1 MKILITE
8 PLAEEGINILS
19 AHAEVDIRLGLKP
32 EELLNIIGDYEA
44 LVVRSETRVTAEV
57 IEAGE
62 RLQAIGRAGVGVD
75 NIDLDVATSR
85 GVVVVNAPESNILS
99 AAEHTIALMM
109 ALARNVPQ
117 AHAHLK
123 SGKWERKRFM
133 GVEVR
138 NKKLGI
144 IGLGRVGS
152 EVAKRAKGMEM
163 HPVAYDPMVSLDYAR
178 ILGVELVSLE
188 RLLKESDFITVHIPL
203 AESTRGLIGADE
215 LRLVKPAV
223 RLINTARGGIID
235 EEALFEAIEEGRVA
249 GAAID
254 VFTKEPA
261 TQSILLK
268 SDKIVVTPHLGAST
282 LEAQAGVA
290 VDIAEQVTDILQ
302 GRPAKYAV
310 NMPLISAEILPF
322 LTPFMNVASLLGRL
336 VAQLAEG
343 QLSIITIKYEGE
355 IADHGTDALKA
366 AVIGGLLESTTDER
380 VNLVNA
386 NVVAQRRG
394 LRVIEQRS
402 TACENYGNLITAE
415 VTTSVGTVTASG
427 TILRGEPHIVRVNE
441 YWIDIVSTGGYW
453 LFSDHLD
460 RPGLIGAVGTVTG
473 EADINISSMHVAR
486 QEPRGRALMV
496 LALDEPVSE
505 QQRQRLLA
513 VPDVY
518 TVKVVKL

>member
-32 EELLNIIGDYEA
+32 EELRNIIGDYEA

-152 EVAKRAKGMEM
+152 EVAKRAKGMGM

-178 ILGVELVSLE
+178 SLGVELVSLE
-188 RLLKESDFITVHIPL
+188 QLLKESDFITLHIPL
-203 AESTRGLIGADE
+203 TAATRGLIGDGE

-235 EEALFEAIEEGRVA
+235 EEALLEAIEEGRVA

-261 TQSILLK
+261 TQSILLR
-268 SDKIVVTPHLGAST
+268 SDKIIVTPHLGAST

-290 VDIAEQVTDILQ
+290 VDIAEQVRDILQ

-322 LTPFMNVASLLGRL
+322 LTPFMKVASLVGRL
-336 VAQLAEG
+336 LAQLAEG
-343 QLSIITIKYEGE
+343 QLSIITIRCEGE

-386 NVVAQRRG
+386 NVIAQRRG
-394 LRVIEQRS
+394 LKVIEQRS

-415 VTTSVGTVTASG
+415 VTTSAGTVIASG

-460 RPGLIGAVGTVTG
+460 RPGLIGAVGMVTG
-473 EADINISSMHVAR
+473 EADINISSMQVAR
-486 QEPRGRALMV
+486 QKPRGRALMV
-496 LALDEPVSE
+496 LALDEPLSE

-513 VPDVY
+513 IPDVY
-518 TVKVVKL
+518 TAKAVKL

>member
-8 PLAEEGINILS
+8 PLAQEGINILR

-32 EELLNIIGDYEA
+32 EELRSIIGNYEA
-44 LVVRSETRVTAEV
+44 LVVRSETKVTAEV
-57 IEAGE
+57 IEAGTW
-62 RLQAIGRAGVGVD
+62 LQAIGRAGVGVD
-75 NIDLDVATSR
+75 NIDLDVATRR
-85 GVVVVNAPESNILS
+85 GIVVLNAPESNVLS

-109 ALARNVPQ
+109 ALARNLPQ
-117 AHAHLK
+117 SHAHLK
-123 SGKWERKRFM
+123 SGKWERKRFI

-163 HPVAYDPMVSLDYAR
+163 HLIAYDPMVSLDYAR
-178 ILGVELVSLE
+178 SLGVELVSLE
-188 RLLKESDFITVHIPL
+188 RLFQESDFITLHVPL
-203 AESTRGLIGADE
+203 TESTRGLIGTNE
-215 LRLVKPAV
+215 LRLVKPTV

-235 EEALFEAIEEGRVA
+235 EEALLEAIEEGRVA

-254 VFTKEPA
+254 VFAEEPA
-261 TQSILLK
+261 TQCILLK
-268 SDKIVVTPHLGAST
+268 SDKIIVTPHLGAST

-290 VDIAEQVTDILQ
+290 VDIAKQVTDVLQ
-302 GRPAKYAV
+302 GKPVIYAV
-310 NMPLISAEILPF
+310 NMPLIAADILPF
-322 LTPFMNVASLLGRL
+322 LTPFMNVASLIGRL
-336 VAQLAEG
+336 VSQLAEG

-355 IADHGTDALKA
+355 IANYGTDALKA
-366 AVIGGLLESTTDER
+366 AIIGGLLESTTDER

-386 NVVAQRRG
+386 NIIARRRG
-394 LRVIEQRS
+394 LKVIEQKS
-402 TACENYGNLITAE
+402 VTYENYSSLITAE
-415 VTTSVGTVTASG
+415 ITTSAGTVTASG

-460 RPGLIGAVGTVTG
+460 RPGLIGAVGMITG

-486 QEPRGRALMV
+486 QKPRGRALMV

-505 QQRQRLLA
+505 EQRQRLLA
-513 VPDVY
+513 IPDVY
-518 TVKVVKL
+518 TAKVVKL

>member
-235 EEALFEAIEEGRVA
+235 EEALLEAIEEGRVA

-254 VFTKEPA
+254 VFTREPA

-386 NVVAQRRG
+386 NVIARRRG

>member
-32 EELLNIIGDYEA
+32 EELRNIIGDYEA

-57 IEAGE
+57 IEAGK

-99 AAEHTIALMM
+99 AAEHTIALMT

-188 RLLKESDFITVHIPL
+188 RLLKESDFITLHIPL
-203 AESTRGLIGADE
+203 TAATRGLIGDGE

-235 EEALFEAIEEGRVA
+235 EEALLEAIEEGRVA

-268 SDKIVVTPHLGAST
+268 SDKIIVTPHLGAST

-322 LTPFMNVASLLGRL
+322 LTPFMNVASLVGRL
-336 VAQLAEG
+336 LAQLAEG
-343 QLSIITIKYEGE
+343 QLSIITIRYEGE

-386 NVVAQRRG
+386 NVIARRRG

-415 VTTSVGTVTASG
+415 VTT
-427 TILRGEPHIVRVNE
+427 
-441 YWIDIVSTGGYW
+441 
-453 LFSDHLD
+453 
-460 RPGLIGAVGTVTG
+460 
-473 EADINISSMHVAR
+473 
-486 QEPRGRALMV
+486 
-496 LALDEPVSE
+496 
-505 QQRQRLLA
+505 
-513 VPDVY
+513 
-518 TVKVVKL
+518 

>member
-1 MKILITE
+1 MKILVTE
-8 PLAEEGINILS
+8 PLAEEGINIFS

-32 EELLNIIGDYEA
+32 KELRNIIGDYEA
-44 LVVRSETRVTAEV
+44 LVVRSETQVTADV
-57 IEAGE
+57 IEAGK

-75 NIDLDVATSR
+75 NIDLDAATSR

-99 AAEHTIALMM
+99 AAEHTIALMT
-109 ALARNVPQ
+109 ALARNLPQ

-123 SGKWERKRFM
+123 SGKWERKKFI
-133 GVEVR
+133 GIEVR

-163 HPVAYDPMVSLDYAR
+163 HLIAYDPMVSLDYAR
-178 ILGVELVSLE
+178 SLGVELVPLE
-188 RLLKESDFITVHIPL
+188 RLLQESDFITVHIPL
-203 AESTRGLIGADE
+203 TEATRGLIGARE
-215 LRLVKPAV
+215 LMVVKPAV

-235 EEALFEAIEEGRVA
+235 EEALLEAIEEGRVA

-268 SDKIVVTPHLGAST
+268 SDKIIVTPHLGAST

-322 LTPFMNVASLLGRL
+322 LTPFMNVASLIGRL

-355 IADHGTDALKA
+355 IADQGTDALKA
-366 AVIGGLLESTTDER
+366 AVIGGLLESATDER

-386 NVVAQRRG
+386 NVIARRRG
-394 LRVIEQRS
+394 LKVIEQRS

-415 VTTSVGTVTASG
+415 VTTSVGAVTASG

-486 QEPRGRALMV
+486 QKPRGRALMV

-505 QQRQRLLA
+505 EQRQRLLA

-518 TVKVVKL
+518 TAKVVKL

>member
-1 MKILITE
+1 MRILITE
-8 PLAEEGINILS
+8 PLAEEGINILRD
-19 AHAEVDIRLGLKP
+19 HAAVDIRLGLKP
-32 EELLNIIGDYEA
+32 KELQMVIGDYDA

-57 IEAGE
+57 IEAGK

-75 NIDLDVATSR
+75 NIDLDMATSR

-99 AAEHTIALMM
+99 AAEHTIALML
-109 ALARNVPQ
+109 ALARNVPH

-123 SGKWERKRFM
+123 SGKWERKRFI
-133 GVEVR
+133 GIEVR

-163 HPVAYDPMVSLDYAR
+163 NLTACDPMVSLDYAR
-178 ILGVELVSLE
+178 NLGVELASLE
-188 RLLKESDFITVHIPL
+188 RLLKESDFITLHVPL
-203 AESTRGLIGADE
+203 TESTRGLIGAGE

-235 EEALFEAIEEGRVA
+235 EEALLEAIEEGRVA

-254 VFTKEPA
+254 VFTQEPA

-268 SDKIVVTPHLGAST
+268 SDKIIVTPHLGAST
-282 LEAQAGVA
+282 LEAQVGVA
-290 VDIAEQVTDILQ
+290 VDIAGQVIDVLQ

-310 NMPLISAEILPF
+310 NMPMISADILPF
-322 LTPFMNVASLLGRL
+322 LTPFMNVASLVGRL
-336 VAQLAEG
+336 LAQLAEG

-366 AVIGGLLESTTDER
+366 AVIGGLLGLTTDER

-386 NVVAQRRG
+386 NLIAGRRG
-394 LRVIEQRS
+394 LKVIEQRS
-402 TACENYGNLITAE
+402 NTCENYSNLITAE
-415 VTTSVGTVTASG
+415 VTTNVGTVTASG
-427 TILRGEPHIVRVNE
+427 TILRGEPHVVRLNE
-441 YWIDIVSTGGYW
+441 YWLDIVPTGGYW

-460 RPGLIGAVGTVTG
+460 RPGMIGAVGTILG
-473 EADINISSMHVAR
+473 EADINISSMHVPR
-486 QEPRGRALMV
+486 HKPRGRALMV
-496 LALDEPVSE
+496 LALDEPVSDV
-505 QQRQRLLA
+505 QRQMLLA
-513 VPDVY
+513 IPDIY
-518 TVKVVKL
+518 TARVVKL

>member
-57 IEAGE
+57 IEAGK

>member
-1 MKILITE
+1 MRILITE
-8 PLAEEGINILS
+8 PLAEEGINIFS

-32 EELLNIIGDYEA
+32 EELRNIIGDYEA
-44 LVVRSETRVTAEV
+44 LVVRSETKVTAEV
-57 IEAGE
+57 IEAGK
-62 RLQAIGRAGVGVD
+62 RLQVIGRAGVGVD

-85 GVVVVNAPESNILS
+85 GVVVVTAPQSNILS
-99 AAEHTIALMM
+99 TAEHTIALMM

-123 SGKWERKRFM
+123 SGKWERKRFI
-133 GVEVR
+133 GIEVR

-152 EVAKRAKGMEM
+152 EVAKRAKGMGM
-163 HPVAYDPMVSLDYAR
+163 HLIAYDPMVSLDYAR
-178 ILGVELVSLE
+178 SLGVELVSLE
-188 RLLKESDFITVHIPL
+188 RLLKESDFITLHIPL
-203 AESTRGLIGADE
+203 TEATRGIIAARE
-215 LRLVKPAV
+215 LMLVKPAV
-223 RLINTARGGIID
+223 YIINTARGGVID
-235 EEALFEAIEEGRVA
+235 EDALHEAIEEGRVA

-254 VFTKEPA
+254 VFTQEPA

-268 SDKIVVTPHLGAST
+268 SDKIIVTPHLGAST
-282 LEAQAGVA
+282 IEAQSGVA
-290 VDIAEQVTDILQ
+290 VDIAEQVTHILQ
-302 GRPAKYAV
+302 GRPARYAV

-355 IADHGTDALKA
+355 IADQGTDALNA
-366 AVIGGLLESTTDER
+366 AVIGGLLESTADER

-386 NVVAQRRG
+386 NVVARRRG
-394 LRVIEQRS
+394 LKVIEQRS

-415 VTTSVGTVTASG
+415 VTTSAGTVIASG

-441 YWIDIVSTGGYW
+441 YWIDLVSTGGYW

-460 RPGLIGAVGTVTG
+460 RPGMIGAVGMVTG

-486 QEPRGRALMV
+486 QKPRGRALMV
-496 LALDEPVSE
+496 LALDEPLSE
-505 QQRQRLLA
+505 QQRQKLLA
-513 VPDVY
+513 IPDIY
-518 TVKVVKL
+518 SAKVVKL

>member
-32 EELLNIIGDYEA
+32 EELRNIIGDYEA

-57 IEAGE
+57 IEAGK

-152 EVAKRAKGMEM
+152 EVAKRAKGMGM
-163 HPVAYDPMVSLDYAR
+163 HLIAYDPMVSLDYAR
-178 ILGVELVSLE
+178 SLGVELVSLE
-188 RLLKESDFITVHIPL
+188 RLLKESDFITLHIPL
-203 AESTRGLIGADE
+203 TAATRGLIGDGE

-235 EEALFEAIEEGRVA
+235 EEALLEAIEEGRVA

-268 SDKIVVTPHLGAST
+268 SDKIIVTPHLGAST

-322 LTPFMNVASLLGRL
+322 LTPFMKVASLVGRL
-336 VAQLAEG
+336 LAQLAEG
-343 QLSIITIKYEGE
+343 QLSIITIRYEGE

-366 AVIGGLLESTTDER
+366 AVIGGLLESTIDER

-394 LRVIEQRS
+394 LKVIEQRS

-415 VTTSVGTVTASG
+415 VTTSAGTVIASG

-460 RPGLIGAVGTVTG
+460 RPGLIGAVGMVTG

-486 QEPRGRALMV
+486 QKPRGRALMV
-496 LALDEPVSE
+496 LALDEPLSE

-513 VPDVY
+513 IPDVY
-518 TVKVVKL
+518 TAKAVKL

>member
-203 AESTRGLIGADE
+203 TAATRGLIGADE

-415 VTTSVGTVTASG
+415 VTTSVGTVIASG

-441 YWIDIVSTGGYW
+441 YWVDIVSTGGYW

>member
-32 EELLNIIGDYEA
+32 EELRNIIGDYEA

-57 IEAGE
+57 IEAGK

-152 EVAKRAKGMEM
+152 EVAKRAKGMGM

-178 ILGVELVSLE
+178 SLGVELVSLE
-188 RLLKESDFITVHIPL
+188 QLLKESDFITLHIPL
-203 AESTRGLIGADE
+203 TAATRGLIGDGE

-235 EEALFEAIEEGRVA
+235 EEALLEAIEEGRVA

-268 SDKIVVTPHLGAST
+268 SDKIIVTPHLGAST

-322 LTPFMNVASLLGRL
+322 LTPFMKVASLVGRL
-336 VAQLAEG
+336 LAQLAEG
-343 QLSIITIKYEGE
+343 QLSIITIRCEGE
-355 IADHGTDALKA
+355 IADQGTDALKA

-386 NVVAQRRG
+386 NVIAQRRG
-394 LRVIEQRS
+394 LKVIEQRS

-415 VTTSVGTVTASG
+415 VTTSAGTVIASG

-460 RPGLIGAVGTVTG
+460 RPGLIGAVGMVTG

-486 QEPRGRALMV
+486 QKPRGRALMV
-496 LALDEPVSE
+496 LALDEPLSE

-513 VPDVY
+513 IPDVY
-518 TVKVVKL
+518 TAKAVKL

>member
-8 PLAEEGINILS
+8 ALAEEGIDILS
-19 AHAEVDIRLGLKP
+19 AHAEVDIRLGMKP
-32 EELLNIIGDYEA
+32 EELRNIIGDYEA

-57 IEAGE
+57 IEAGK

-99 AAEHTIALMM
+99 AAEHTIALMT
-109 ALARNVPQ
+109 ALARNLPQ

-123 SGKWERKRFM
+123 SGRWERKRFI
-133 GVEVR
+133 GIEVR

-163 HPVAYDPMVSLDYAR
+163 HLVAYDPMVSLDCAR
-178 ILGVELVSLE
+178 SLGVELVSLE
-188 RLLKESDFITVHIPL
+188 RLLKESDFISVHIPL
-203 AESTRGLIGADE
+203 TESTRGLIGAGE
-215 LRLVKPAV
+215 LQLVKPSV

-235 EEALFEAIEEGRVA
+235 EEALLEAIEEGRVA

-254 VFTKEPA
+254 VFTREPA

-268 SDKIVVTPHLGAST
+268 SDKIIVTPHLGAST

-290 VDIAEQVTDILQ
+290 VDIAEQVTAILQ

-310 NMPLISAEILPF
+310 NMPLISAETLPF

-343 QLSIITIKYEGE
+343 QLCIITIKYEGE

-366 AVIGGLLESTTDER
+366 AVIGGLLESTIDER

-386 NVVAQRRG
+386 NVIARRRG
-394 LRVIEQRS
+394 LKVIEQRS
-402 TACENYGNLITAE
+402 TACENYGNMITAE
-415 VTTSVGTVTASG
+415 VTTSVGIVTASG

-441 YWIDIVSTGGYW
+441 YWVDLVSTGGYW

-460 RPGLIGAVGTVTG
+460 RPGMIGAVGMVTG

-505 QQRQRLLA
+505 EQRQRLLA